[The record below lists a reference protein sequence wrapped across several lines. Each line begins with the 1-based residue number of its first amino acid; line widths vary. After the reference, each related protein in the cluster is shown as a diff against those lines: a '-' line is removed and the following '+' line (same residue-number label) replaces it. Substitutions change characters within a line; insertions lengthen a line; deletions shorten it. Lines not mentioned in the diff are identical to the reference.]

1 MLERA
6 QALLQRLRERA
17 PDGHGL
23 ADGLHSGAEHVGAS
37 GELLERPAGHLRDHV
52 VDGGLEAGGRLAG
65 DVVGDLVERVAHRE
79 PSCDLGDRERVGDEL
94 AVARNRRVD
103 GDAGSNRVF
112 VVGVGVDL
120 LRLFAGKPLDQL
132 DAVGLVGRVLGQQH
146 AGEID
151 VGAAAF
157 EGRQDH
163 LGGFRPR
170 LLLGVVVHH
179 QRPVI
184 GVADADVAL
193 AGRDVARGFAVAA
206 RGLLRQVGLHAA
218 QPFLGLGLAV
228 LRRVG
233 REQAVI
239 VDVLAGADADLALP
253 LGIGELFVGDLVL
266 LDAILRGVDHT
277 GAHRDAGPVSIGI
290 AILRRHDLVDHH
302 RLDRL
307 GDAGL
312 HGLVDAADVD
322 RQQHV
327 GGAVGAFRLHALLEA
342 RTRRD
347 DVDLDAGV
355 LGEGVEQ
362 RLDQLGF
369 AIGVD
374 VDLAVGGR
382 RRSSKRGK
390 TKQCRGCG
398 GSAKVGHESCP
409 ANVMEMSVSV
419 AQRPPCR
426 QRPYVANASF

>member
-1 MLERA
+1 M
-6 QALLQRLRERA
+6 
-17 PDGHGL
+17 
-23 ADGLHSGAEHVGAS
+23 
-37 GELLERPAGHLRDHV
+37 
-52 VDGGLEAGGRLAG
+52 
-65 DVVGDLVERVAHRE
+65 
-79 PSCDLGDRERVGDEL
+79 
-94 AVARNRRVD
+94 
-103 GDAGSNRVF
+103 
-112 VVGVGVDL
+112 
-120 LRLFAGKPLDQL
+120 
-132 DAVGLVGRVLGQQH
+132 LGQQH

-151 VGAAAF
+151 VGAAAL

-170 LLLGVVVHH
+170 LLLGIVVHH

-206 RGLLRQVGLHAA
+206 GGLLRQIGLHAA

-253 LGIGELFVGDLVL
+253 LRVGELFIGDLVL
-266 LDAILRGVDHT
+266 LDAILRRVDHAR
-277 GAHRDAGPVSIGI
+277 AHRNAGPVSIRI
-290 AILRRHDLVDHH
+290 AILRRHDLVDHN
-302 RLDRL
+302 RFNRL

-322 RQQHV
+322 RQEHV

-342 RTRRD
+342 RARRD

-369 AIGVD
+369 AIGVN

-382 RRSSKRGK
+382 RRGSERGK
-390 TKQCRGCG
+390 TKQRGGCG
-398 GSAKVGHESCP
+398 GSAKVHHESCP
-409 ANVMEMSVSV
+409 AKVMEMPVSV
-419 AQRPPCR
+419 AQRLSCR
-426 QRPYVANASF
+426 QRPDVANGSI

>member
-1 MLERA
+1 M
-6 QALLQRLRERA
+6 
-17 PDGHGL
+17 
-23 ADGLHSGAEHVGAS
+23 
-37 GELLERPAGHLRDHV
+37 
-52 VDGGLEAGGRLAG
+52 
-65 DVVGDLVERVAHRE
+65 
-79 PSCDLGDRERVGDEL
+79 
-94 AVARNRRVD
+94 
-103 GDAGSNRVF
+103 
-112 VVGVGVDL
+112 
-120 LRLFAGKPLDQL
+120 
-132 DAVGLVGRVLGQQH
+132 
-146 AGEID
+146 
-151 VGAAAF
+151 GAAAL
-157 EGRQDH
+157 ERRQDH

-206 RGLLRQVGLHAA
+206 RGLLRQIGLHAL

-228 LRRVG
+228 LGHIG
-233 REQAVI
+233 REQAVV

-253 LGIGELFVGDLVL
+253 LGIGELFIGDLVL
-266 LDAILRGVDHT
+266 LDAVLRGVDHAR
-277 GAHRDAGPVSIGI
+277 AHRNAGPLAVGI
-290 AILRRHDLVDHH
+290 AVLRRHDLVDHH

-312 HGLVDAADVD
+312 HGVVEAAEID

-327 GGAVGAFRLHALLEA
+327 GGAVGAFRLHALLEP

-374 VDLAVGGR
+374 VDLAVR
-382 RRSSKRGK
+382 RTPVEGPTAADKATRRL
-390 TKQCRGCG
+390 R
-398 GSAKVGHESCP
+398 
-409 ANVMEMSVSV
+409 
-419 AQRPPCR
+419 R
-426 QRPYVANASF
+426 